1 MKVSDELVVM
11 FEEKTILKIRGRTRY
26 GLIASMLESCR
37 EPKMKTE
44 LMYEFR
50 ISHKLL
56 ETVLGFCLE
65 TRPLSENNR
74 RYETTQKGNKFL
86 KQFRG
91 LLDLLK

>member
-1 MKVSDELVVM
+1 VKASGELVIM
-11 FEEKTILKIRGRTRY
+11 FEEKTILKIRGRTRH

-44 LMYEFR
+44 LMYEVR
-50 ISHKLL
+50 ISYEMLQ
-56 ETVLGFCLE
+56 TVLGFCLE
-65 TRPLSENNR
+65 TRLLSENNR